1 MGMIKKII
9 SGGQTGADRA
19 ALDTAIKFNIDHGG
33 WVPLGRCAEDGV
45 LDENYQMKEMPTD
58 NYPERTKQNVKDSD
72 ATLII
77 TRGPLTG
84 GSLLT
89 KKLAARHK
97 KPCAHINLM
106 NVDEFEAAVI
116 LNSFVQDYGI
126 EVLNVAGPRA
136 SRDPGIYRDVKAIL
150 ETMIYM
156 QLMETG
162 PETLKDEEFILI
174 ERKAPSPLPQTVKG
188 AVDFLV
194 KDLTLRNRSLIAN
207 SSRNNIASLY
217 FSMADYIKVKLAL
230 DAGNK
235 KLIDQCALDQGSETF
250 DVEDAAMVILK
261 SLKDRLERD
270 HVLRVIP

>member
-1 MGMIKKII
+1 MIKKII

-33 WVPLGRCAEDGV
+33 WVPLGRCAEDGTI
-45 LDENYQMKEMPTD
+45 DENYQMQEMPTV
-58 NYPERTKQNVKDSD
+58 NYPERTKQNVKESD

-89 KKLAARHK
+89 QKLAARKK
-97 KPCAHINLM
+97 KPCTHINLM

-116 LNSFVQDYGI
+116 LNSFIQDYKV

-174 ERKAPSPLPQTVKG
+174 ERKAPSPVPQTVKG

-207 SSRNNIASLY
+207 SSRGNIASLY

-235 KLIDQCALDQGSETF
+235 KLIAHCALAQGRENL
-250 DVEDAAMVILK
+250 DVEDVAMVILK